1 MGLIGSVSVASAA
14 PSVLPFE
21 ELVYSSCKAI
31 DEELNHA
38 RTREVILSGREM
50 RQVMALSHKLKMTK
64 KVVGFGN
71 FNLLGVDEML
81 YIGRNYS
88 KVGDFTKEDMALFE
102 SLFYQ
107 KAEYYGFFGEKVLT
121 SVTDTINKKETV
133 KVPYTGHYLYK
144 GQPLAMYEKI
154 RREVGENIVL
164 TSGVRSIVKQMDLFL
179 GKVIRSR
186 GNISVA
192 SRSLAPAGYSYHSI
206 GDFDVGKRG
215 FGYRNFTSDFSET
228 DEYKKLIDTGYVKI
242 RYTKNNPFGVRFEPW
257 HIKVV

>member
-1 MGLIGSVSVASAA
+1 MASAA
-14 PSVLPFE
+14 PSMLPFE
-21 ELVYSSCKAI
+21 EILHSSCKEFGEA
-31 DEELNHA
+31 LNHA
-38 RTREVILSGREM
+38 RTHEVILGRKELK
-50 RQVMALSHKLKMTK
+50 QVAALSHKLKMTK

-88 KVGDFTKEDMALFE
+88 KVGNFTKADMDLFE

-107 KAEYYGFFGEKVLT
+107 KAEHYGFFGEKVLT
-121 SVTDTINKKETV
+121 SITDDINKKETY
-133 KVPYTGHYLYK
+133 KVPYTGHYVYK

-154 RREVGENIVL
+154 RREVGDSVVL

-179 GKVIRSR
+179 AKVVRSR
-186 GNISVA
+186 GNVSVA
-192 SRSLAPAGYSYHSI
+192 SRSLAPAGYSYHAI

-215 FGYRNFTSDFSET
+215 FGYRNFTSDFSKT

-242 RYTKNNPFGVRFEPW
+242 RYTKDNPFGVRFEPW